1 MDPQLTLILVLFV
14 LGLLLIV
21 MGVQRV
27 RDGHARVVERLGR
40 RHKVLKPGIGFIIPF
55 FDRIKKDGLNIMTKR
70 DGQEHDLVDKKG
82 NIAMAETRMDPPSKL
97 MIAKDNSEVNVDVIG
112 FFRIVDPAKTVY
124 DVDYVGNSLESLMET
139 TLRQEVGKLD
149 SDTLIGSRD
158 ILSETLRS
166 NITEAAVSWGIQV
179 TRVEIENISF
189 TDDIQEKLSEARR
202 EELIRRG
209 EVTAAQAMRDKEILM
224 AEGEKKSQILRS
236 EGEKQSQILRSEGI
250 REAQIL
256 EAEGQ
261 KQEVTLIAQGNFE
274 RAKLEAE
281 GEFLRQSREKEGM
294 AQGFAAIN
302 KALEE
307 RPEAVVAL
315 QALEAQKHVAESIG
329 QSDNALILP
338 AETAG
343 LFGAI
348 GSITKGMAALSM
360 SGLGQTRKD
369 KKATTLTEAPP
380 ISDDLDP
387 DDLDRE

>member
-1 MDPQLTLILVLFV
+1 MDPQMTLILVLFV

-55 FDRIKKDGLNIMTKR
+55 FDRIKKDGLNISTKR
-70 DGQEHDLVDKKG
+70 DNQEIDLVDRKG

-149 SDTLIGSRD
+149 SDTLIASRD
-158 ILSETLRS
+158 ILSESLRS

-189 TDDIQEKLSEARR
+189 TDDIQEKLSAQRQ

-209 EVTAAQAMRDKEILM
+209 EVVEAQAVRDKEILM
-224 AEGEKKSQILRS
+224 A

-250 REAQIL
+250 RESQIL
-256 EAEGQ
+256 EAEGK
-261 KQEVTLIAQGNFE
+261 KQEEILIAQGNFE

-329 QSDNALILP
+329 QSDNVLILP
-338 AETAG
+338 TETAG

-348 GSITKGMAALSM
+348 GSITKGMAALSS

-369 KKATTLTEAPP
+369 EKATTLTEEAP
-380 ISDDLDP
+380 ISDDLD
-387 DDLDRE
+387 RE

>member
-1 MDPQLTLILVLFV
+1 MDPQMTLILVLFV

-55 FDRIKKDGLNIMTKR
+55 FDRIKKDGLNISTKR
-70 DGQEHDLVDKKG
+70 DNQEIPLVDRKG

-149 SDTLIGSRD
+149 SDTLIASRD
-158 ILSETLRS
+158 ILSESLRS

-189 TDDIQEKLSEARR
+189 TDDIQEKLSAQRQ

-209 EVTAAQAMRDKEILM
+209 EVVEAQAVRDKEILM

-236 EGEKQSQILRSEGI
+236 EGI
-250 REAQIL
+250 RESQIL
-256 EAEGQ
+256 EAEGR
-261 KQEVTLIAQGNFE
+261 KQEEILIAQGNFE

-315 QALEAQKHVAESIG
+315 QTLEAQKSVADSIG

-348 GSITKGMAALSM
+348 GSITKGLAALSE
-360 SGLGQTRKD
+360 SGLGQARKGG
-369 KKATTLTEAPP
+369 KSTSLTEEGP

-387 DDLDRE
+387 DDLDPDDLDPDDLGRD